1 MSLHMW
7 TIKSLTRLQGCS
19 VSPYVNSE
27 VFYEATRV
35 TCLSHMWTAKSF
47 TRLQR
52 CSVSPYVDSEVF
64 YELQG
69 CSLSPYVDSEV
80 FYEATRMQCL
90 SICEQ

>member
-7 TIKSLTRLQGCS
+7 TVKLFTRLQG
-19 VSPYVNSE
+19 
-27 VFYEATRV
+27 
-35 TCLSHMWTAKSF
+35 
-47 TRLQR
+47 

-69 CSLSPYVDSEV
+69 CSVSPYLDSEV

-90 SICEQ
+90 SICEH